1 MNLKKNF
8 EKIKEFVR
16 KVNFFKEFEEST
28 DRSIITYRFPVY
40 MYLGER

>member
-8 EKIKEFVR
+8 ENIKVR
-16 KVNFFKEFEEST
+16 KDKIFKEFEEST
-28 DRSIITYRFPVY
+28 DRSIIAYRFPVY